1 MHFYRAGYAQIVVV
15 VDCNLAAERL
25 YMPQVGG
32 AASAMRQSL
41 AGKDFVEHGF
51 VVADSAATVCDTLRD
66 ALTNMRVGHVMLLC
80 QMGNMPDALA
90 RENTQRFAQDVMPQ
104 LRELWSD
111 YEDRWYPQ
119 PLSNPSRPA
128 PLS

>member
-41 AGKDFVEHGF
+41 AWKDFVEHGF
-51 VVADSAATVCDTLRD
+51 VVAGSAELRI
-66 ALTNMRVGHVMLLC
+66 APIKT
-80 QMGNMPDALA
+80 
-90 RENTQRFAQDVMPQ
+90 
-104 LRELWSD
+104 
-111 YEDRWYPQ
+111 
-119 PLSNPSRPA
+119 PL
-128 PLS
+128 

>member
-1 MHFYRAGYAQIVVV
+1 MYSYLTDLNPYRAGYGQIV
-15 VDCNLAAERL
+15 
-25 YMPQVGG
+25 
-32 AASAMRQSL
+32 
-41 AGKDFVEHGF
+41 
-51 VVADSAATVCDTLRD
+51 VVADSAATVRDTLRD

-90 RENTQRFAQDVMPQ
+90 REHTQRFAQDVMPP

-111 YEDRWYPQ
+111 YEERWYPQ

-128 PLS
+128 S